1 MVEMR
6 CKMSV
11 ELQEARKKLD
21 ILEKLASNPELIM
34 TDLFSEGVSGSN
46 FLYQVN
52 VNGKYILDYLVEY
65 LKTLHVFDGTLPKF
79 QSYDLNIY
87 VPALK
92 HGEYKQFQSEDKIMK
107 VNVDK
112 RTYRLC
118 NRDIKKYTEVMVTRY
133 KLETCELS
141 DFWKKYENFTLK
153 NRVKNAFRSLTTDK
167 KLHIRLWDFV
177 FTMIVSKKKI
187 DATLNREIEKVNSK
201 NEYNQKY
208 YNERIDL
215 QNYYIENA
223 PIHITSIRSKQNEIV
238 DYLTRLGYQEDN
250 EMSEY

>member
-1 MVEMR
+1 
-6 CKMSV
+6 MSI

-65 LKTLHVFDGTLPKF
+65 LRTLHVFVGTLPKF

-87 VPALK
+87 VTALK

-107 VNVDK
+107 INVDK

-118 NRDIKKYTEVMVTRY
+118 DKDIKKYSNIVSKVY
-133 KLETCELS
+133 NLETCELS
-141 DFWKKYENFTLK
+141 DFWKKYEDFTLK
-153 NRVKNAFRSLTTDK
+153 NRVKNAFKSLTTSK

-177 FTMIVSKKKI
+177 FILIVSKKKV
-187 DATLNREIEKVNSK
+187 DAALDREIEKVNSE

-223 PIHITSIRSKQNEIV
+223 PNHIASIRSKQNEIV